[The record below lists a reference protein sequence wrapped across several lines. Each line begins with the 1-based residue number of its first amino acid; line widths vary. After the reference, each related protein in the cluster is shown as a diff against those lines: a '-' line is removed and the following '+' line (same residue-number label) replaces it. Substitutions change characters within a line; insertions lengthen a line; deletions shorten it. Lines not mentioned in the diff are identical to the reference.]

1 MSGTNEQT
9 NRSKV
14 KAESKWKKNTWVDLL
29 ELFIINV
36 GGNGKNPRKMKWKY
50 AKIFVIYISYPLCSQ

>member
-1 MSGTNEQT
+1 MNGTSEQT

-29 ELFIINV
+29 ELFTINTK
-36 GGNGKNPRKMKWKY
+36 GKNGKIIRK
-50 AKIFVIYISYPLCSQ
+50 